1 MPVPREILDSPSGEG
16 ADHYIDSVWDNVRMN
31 NIMAHFA
38 TAHFNAYLKGD
49 ATMFDYL
56 NVRRD
61 KSTVPEGAAAAR
73 EQQMQGSLPGFTY
86 GTDIGLIL
94 ESLGLGERG

>member
-1 MPVPREILDSPSGEG
+1 
-16 ADHYIDSVWDNVRMN
+16 
-31 NIMAHFA
+31 MAHFA

-73 EQQMQGSLPGFTY
+73 EQQRRDHCPVSPTVPTLA
-86 GTDIGLIL
+86 
-94 ESLGLGERG
+94 